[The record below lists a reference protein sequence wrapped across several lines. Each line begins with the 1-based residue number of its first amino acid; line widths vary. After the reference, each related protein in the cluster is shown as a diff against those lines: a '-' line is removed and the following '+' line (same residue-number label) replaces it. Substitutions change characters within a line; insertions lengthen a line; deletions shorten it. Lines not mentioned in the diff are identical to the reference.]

1 MSDTAPNYETGFSIA
16 PAHPAMAGHF
26 PGSPIVP
33 GVLLLDTVLT
43 CADAWLGYPVQPTG
57 LPTVKFLAPLLPSE
71 EAVVAFQL
79 TTASLAFTISRGD
92 LAIAQGVFSLSPPA
106 ISR

>member
-1 MSDTAPNYETGFSIA
+1 MSDTVRSYETGFSIA

-43 CADAWLGYPVQPTG
+43 CAEVWLGHPVQPTG
-57 LPTVKFLAPLLPSE
+57 LPTVKFLTSLLPDE
-71 EAVVAFQL
+71 EAVVALRL
-79 TTASLAFTISRGD
+79 TTANLTFTISRGE
-92 LAIAQGVFSLSPPA
+92 LAIAQGVFSLSPAA